1 MHPTLPVEYLC
12 SIAADLHHAEANYL
26 YLEIQR
32 ALSLRLKEETTKLL
46 PTYPRPIR
54 GCGGSVKVKGRRFF
68 PSNLEWSF
76 LFYGYPVVSRG
87 HLHKFCTS
95 TPGN

>member
-12 SIAADLHHAEANYL
+12 SIAADLHHAQANYL

-32 ALSLRLKEETTKLL
+32 ALGLRLKEEITKLL

-54 GCGGSVKVKGRRFF
+54 GCGGSVKVKGRRC
-68 PSNLEWSF
+68 SSHEEEKVF
-76 LFYGYPVVSRG
+76 LNAKGIIPCHSAACMVI
-87 HLHKFCTS
+87 H
-95 TPGN
+95 

>member
-54 GCGGSVKVKGRRFF
+54 GCGGSVKVKGRIFF
-68 PSNLEWSF
+68 PSNLECSF